1 MGQTTLEQAKTV
13 LLMSRFLSRA
23 AKARLKYKHVHFLGT
38 VKYMVLSVHAVIT
51 TMHTTLEIHHL
62 YQARQ
67 AL

>member
-23 AKARLKYKHVHFLGT
+23 TEATLKYKHVHFLET
-38 VKYMVLSVHAVIT
+38 VKYMVLYAHAVIT
-51 TMHTTLEIHHL
+51 TMHTALEIHHF

-67 AL
+67 TL